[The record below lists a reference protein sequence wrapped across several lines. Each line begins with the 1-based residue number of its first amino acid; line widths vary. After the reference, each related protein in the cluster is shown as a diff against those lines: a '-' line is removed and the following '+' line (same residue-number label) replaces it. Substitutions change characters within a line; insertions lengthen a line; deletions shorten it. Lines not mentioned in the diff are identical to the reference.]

1 MIKYN
6 KKKKDGVYNMIMKRL
21 VNDADENWIK
31 EEKERLVNGRDN
43 VNEDRVAD
51 ILYGYKALQD
61 IILGKDVKISYSV
74 FEPTDGMGCVSVE
87 GKSVECKETSKLKAV
102 IDLATNFEVY
112 PKVNGTIQMNFTF
125 HGLRGGK

>member
-1 MIKYN
+1 MIA
-6 KKKKDGVYNMIMKRL
+6 KRL
-21 VNDADENWIK
+21 VSDDDEKWIK
-31 EEKERLVNGRDN
+31 KEKECLLKNREN

-51 ILYGYKALQD
+51 ILCGYKVLQNIMQGED
-61 IILGKDVKISYSV
+61 IKISYSV

-87 GKSVECKETSKLKAV
+87 GKSVECKETSKLNAV

-112 PKVNGTIQMNFTF
+112 PKINGTIQMNFTF